1 MMNASL
7 DIRKTYKLYIDG
19 KFSRTESGRFMQW
32 VNTKDN
38 QTVNFCRASR
48 KDFRNAVLSSRNAFN
63 NWKNFSGYNRGQ
75 ILYRIAEMLN
85 SRKEQFISELL
96 LQGKSKKQSIQEI
109 QMSIDRLIYYAGW
122 SDKYQQVFSRV
133 NPVSTPHYNFSLPE
147 PTGVISIIAPKNSYL
162 LGFISVIVPDLVG
175 GNTVV
180 VLASEDNPLCA
191 ISFSEVLHSSDVP
204 NGVINILS
212 GFRHEL
218 IDHFSSHMDVNAV
231 IYCGSDINDF
241 ELIKKNSS
249 LNVKR
254 VFDYGSM
261 DWAHPD
267 SQDPYLIMD
276 CQEVKTTWHPIG
288 Y

>member
-162 LGFISVIVPDLVG
+162 LGFISVIVPALVG

-231 IYCGSDINDF
+231 IYCGSDINDS

>member
-162 LGFISVIVPDLVG
+162 LGFISVIVPALVG

-218 IDHFSSHMDVNAV
+218 IDHFSSHMEVNAV
-231 IYCGSDINDF
+231 IYCGSDINDS

>member
-1 MMNASL
+1 MNASL

-48 KDFRNAVLSSRNAFN
+48 KDFRNAVQVSRSAFN
-63 NWKNFSGYNRGQ
+63 KWNSFSGYNRGQ
-75 ILYRIAEMLN
+75 ILYRIAEMLD
-85 SRKEQFISELL
+85 SRKEQFISELI
-96 LQGKSKKQSIQEI
+96 LQGKSKKSSKEEVE
-109 QMSIDRLIYYAGW
+109 MSIDRLVYYAGW
-122 SDKYQQVFSRV
+122 SDKYQQIFSRV
-133 NPVSTPHYNFSLPE
+133 NPVATPYYNFSYPE
-147 PTGVISIIAPKNSYL
+147 PTGVVSIISPKDSHL
-162 LGFISVIVPDLVG
+162 LGFISVIAPAIVG

-180 VLASEDNPLCA
+180 VLAPEDNPLCA

-204 NGVINILS
+204 SGVINILS
-212 GFRHEL
+212 GLSNEL
-218 IDHFSSHMDVNAV
+218 IDHFSSHMDVNA
-231 IYCGSDINDF
+231 IINCGVDSKDA
-241 ELIKKNSS
+241 ELIVKNSS

-254 VFDYGSM
+254 AFDYSSIN
-261 DWAHPD
+261 WTNPD

-276 CQEVKTTWHPIG
+276 CQEIKTTWHPIG

>member
-162 LGFISVIVPDLVG
+162 LGFISVIVPALVG

-231 IYCGSDINDF
+231 IYCGSDKNDS

>member
-162 LGFISVIVPDLVG
+162 LGFISVIVPALVG

-231 IYCGSDINDF
+231 IYCGSGINDS

>member
-162 LGFISVIVPDLVG
+162 LGFISVIVPALVG

-231 IYCGSDINDF
+231 IYCGSDINDSK
-241 ELIKKNSS
+241 LIKKNSS

-261 DWAHPD
+261 DWAHSD

>member
-1 MMNASL
+1 MNASL

-48 KDFRNAVLSSRNAFN
+48 KDFRNAVQVSRSAFN
-63 NWKNFSGYNRGQ
+63 KWNSFSGYNRGQ
-75 ILYRIAEMLN
+75 ILYRIAEMLD
-85 SRKEQFISELL
+85 SRKEQFISELI
-96 LQGKSKKQSIQEI
+96 LQGKSKKSSKEEVG
-109 QMSIDRLIYYAGW
+109 MSIDRLVYYAGW
-122 SDKYQQVFSRV
+122 SDKYQQIFSRV
-133 NPVSTPHYNFSLPE
+133 NPVATPYFNFSYPE
-147 PTGVISIIAPKNSYL
+147 PTGVVSIISPKDSHL
-162 LGFISVIVPDLVG
+162 LGFISVIAPAIVG

-180 VLASEDNPLCA
+180 VLAPEDNPLCA

-204 NGVINILS
+204 SGVINILS
-212 GFRHEL
+212 GLSNEL
-218 IDHFSSHMDVNAV
+218 IDHFSSHMDVNA
-231 IYCGSDINDF
+231 IINCGVDSKDA
-241 ELIKKNSS
+241 ELIVKNSS

-254 VFDYGSM
+254 AFDYSSIN
-261 DWAHPD
+261 WTNPD

-276 CQEVKTTWHPIG
+276 CQEIKTTWHPIG

>member
-162 LGFISVIVPDLVG
+162 LGFISVIVPAVVG

-231 IYCGSDINDF
+231 IYCGSDINDS

>member
-162 LGFISVIVPDLVG
+162 LGFISVIVPALVG

-231 IYCGSDINDF
+231 IYCGSDINDS

-254 VFDYGSM
+254 VFDYGFM
-261 DWAHPD
+261 DWAHSD

>member
-1 MMNASL
+1 MNASL

-162 LGFISVIVPDLVG
+162 LGFISVIVPALVG

-231 IYCGSDINDF
+231 IYCGSDINDS

-261 DWAHPD
+261 DWAHPN
-267 SQDPYLIMD
+267 SQDCLLYTSAAAD
-276 CQEVKTTWHPIG
+276 E
-288 Y
+288 

>member
-96 LQGKSKKQSIQEI
+96 FQGKSKKQSIQEI

-162 LGFISVIVPDLVG
+162 LGFISVIVPALVG

-231 IYCGSDINDF
+231 IYCGSDINDS

>member
-1 MMNASL
+1 MNASL

-122 SDKYQQVFSRV
+122 SDKYQQVFPS
-133 NPVSTPHYNFSLPE
+133 
-147 PTGVISIIAPKNSYL
+147 
-162 LGFISVIVPDLVG
+162 
-175 GNTVV
+175 
-180 VLASEDNPLCA
+180 
-191 ISFSEVLHSSDVP
+191 
-204 NGVINILS
+204 
-212 GFRHEL
+212 
-218 IDHFSSHMDVNAV
+218 
-231 IYCGSDINDF
+231 
-241 ELIKKNSS
+241 
-249 LNVKR
+249 
-254 VFDYGSM
+254 
-261 DWAHPD
+261 
-267 SQDPYLIMD
+267 
-276 CQEVKTTWHPIG
+276 
-288 Y
+288 

>member
-1 MMNASL
+1 MNASL

-162 LGFISVIVPDLVG
+162 LGFISVIVPALVG

-231 IYCGSDINDF
+231 IYCGSDINDS

>member
-162 LGFISVIVPDLVG
+162 LGFISVIVPALVG

>member
-1 MMNASL
+1 MNASL

-162 LGFISVIVPDLVG
+162 LGFISVIVPALVG

-231 IYCGSDINDF
+231 IYCGSDINDS
-241 ELIKKNSS
+241 ELIKNNSS